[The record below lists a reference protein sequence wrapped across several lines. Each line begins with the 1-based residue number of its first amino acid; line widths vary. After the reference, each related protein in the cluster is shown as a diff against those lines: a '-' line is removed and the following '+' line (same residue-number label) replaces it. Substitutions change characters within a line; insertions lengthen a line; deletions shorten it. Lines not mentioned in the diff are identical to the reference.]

1 MDEFTTDYVGL
12 DVHKESI
19 DIAVAT
25 AAEVRH
31 VGKVAGDLN
40 AVTKALRRLASCGRR
55 LKVVYEAGPSGFVLQ
70 RHLSALGFDCDVV
83 APSLIPKRPGERIKT
98 DRRDSMMLARLA
110 RAGELTAVR
119 VPQPADEAMR
129 DLARA
134 REDAVREERNAR
146 HRLKAL
152 LLRNDLRY
160 TDSKKSWTQAH
171 LRWLAELKLPHA
183 AQQIAFQEYLHA
195 ITESAARIERLEQ
208 ALREALPNWSLA
220 PIVVSLQALR
230 GVQMIAAVTLVAE
243 IQDFHR
249 FANPRSLMAY
259 IGLIPTEHSSGEQR
273 RQGRITKAGNRASR
287 RILVEIAHHYRH
299 RARVTRIIAKRHADL
314 PRAVTDIAWAAQL
327 RLCGRYQ
334 RLSARGVQRNKIT
347 VAIARELAGFVWAV
361 ALQATDHSPDCR
373 RVTP

>member
-12 DVHKESI
+12 DVHKESV
-19 DIAVAT
+19 DIAVAA
-25 AAEVRH
+25 AAEVRYI
-31 VGKVAGDLN
+31 GKVAGDLN
-40 AVTKALRRLASCGRR
+40 AVTKALRRLANSGHK
-55 LKVVYEAGPSGFVLQ
+55 LKVVYEAGPCGFALQ
-70 RHLSALGFDCDVV
+70 RHLFALGFDCDVV

-152 LLRNDLRY
+152 LLRNDIRY
-160 TDSKKSWTQAH
+160 TQKKSWTQAH
-171 LRWLAELKLPHA
+171 LRWLADLKLPHP

-195 ITESAARIERLEQ
+195 ITEAAARIERLEQ
-208 ALREALPNWSLA
+208 ALRDAVPNWSLA

-230 GVQMIAAVTLVAE
+230 GVQLIAAVTLVAE

-273 RQGRITKAGNRASR
+273 RQGPISKTGNRATR

-361 ALQATDHSPDCR
+361 ALQASGNPAACH
-373 RVTP
+373 RVAA